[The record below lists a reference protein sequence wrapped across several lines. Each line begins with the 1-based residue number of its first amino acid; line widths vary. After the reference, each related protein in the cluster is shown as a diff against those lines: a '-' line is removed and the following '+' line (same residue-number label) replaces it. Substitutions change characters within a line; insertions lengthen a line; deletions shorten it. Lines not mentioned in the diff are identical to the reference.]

1 MPLCLCESPPLTF
14 SAILVYV
21 RFVVSEL
28 DPDSGE
34 RLGIFQVMYRL
45 ARRGELSLDEQARW
59 DELRTWFNSHLERP
73 ESLSRSSRAHARAV
87 AVSWFRDSAAEH
99 LARAREIVA
108 LLDAH
113 GVVVEMLWT
122 SRPGYVVYEDEFQVV
137 AEPFRGE

>member
-1 MPLCLCESPPLTF
+1 VF
-14 SAILVYV
+14 V

-28 DPDSGE
+28 DPHSGE
-34 RLGIFQVMYRL
+34 QLGVFQVMYRL
-45 ARRGELSLDEQARW
+45 ARRGELSVDEQARW
-59 DELRTWFNSHLERP
+59 DALRAWFDSHLERP

-99 LARAREIVA
+99 IGRMREVVA
-108 LLDAH
+108 LLAER
-113 GVVVEMLWT
+113 GVQVEMLRT